1 VFSSLLPKEQKEN
14 YDLFSGAQS
23 IALQNA
29 PLKLGADRRR
39 DRATLHSGVEL
50 GDVVGNLGEDPAST

>member
-29 PLKLGADRRR
+29 QLKLGADRRR
-39 DRATLHSGVEL
+39 DRALHSAVEL